1 MVASAAVSALR
12 WSCMANKKTMEEARK
27 EARERLVQA
36 SQDRATR
43 ERLAID
49 DAAAIVRART
59 RADEVAQWHAHRLT
73 DLAAEADRKRLD
85 HDKDAAAAVGRLRAR
100 GETVAMIA
108 LLAGITEGEVRK
120 YIRLQAKTL
129 QDQLESAPDALP
141 EDAARATDELTSASE
156 IAPPGLGAHDGA
168 VRESA

>member
-1 MVASAAVSALR
+1 
-12 WSCMANKKTMEEARK
+12 MANKKTMEEARK

-43 ERLAID
+43 ERLAIN
-49 DAAAIVRART
+49 DAAALVRART
-59 RADEVAQWHAHRLT
+59 RCDEVAQWHANRLT

-85 HDKDAAAAVGRLRAR
+85 HDKEAAAAVGRLRAR

-120 YIRLQAKTL
+120 YIRLAKTL
-129 QDQLESAPDALP
+129 QDQLESTLDALP
-141 EDAARATDELTSASE
+141 EAAAPAAGELTSADE
-156 IAPPGLGAHDGA
+156 IAPSGLSAHDGA

>member
-1 MVASAAVSALR
+1 
-12 WSCMANKKTMEEARK
+12 MANKKTMEEARR
-27 EARERLVQA
+27 EARERLTQA

-59 RADEVAQWHAHRLT
+59 RCDEVAQWHANRLT

-85 HDKDAAAAVGRLRAR
+85 HDKDAAGAVGRLRNR
-100 GETVAMIA
+100 GEPVSMIA

-120 YIRLQAKTL
+120 YIRLAKTL
-129 QDQLESAPDALP
+129 QDQAESAPDALRDGAVP
-141 EDAARATDELTSASE
+141 VEEQLPPANE
-156 IAPPGLGAHDGA
+156 IAQPGIGAHDGA

>member
-1 MVASAAVSALR
+1 
-12 WSCMANKKTMEEARK
+12 MANKKTMEEARR

-43 ERLAID
+43 ERLAIN
-49 DAAAIVRART
+49 DAAALVRART
-59 RADEVAQWHAHRLT
+59 RCDEVAQWHASRLT

-85 HDKDAAAAVGRLRAR
+85 HDKEAAAAVGRLRAR

-120 YIRLQAKTL
+120 YIRLAKTL
-129 QDQLESAPDALP
+129 QDQLESTLDALP
-141 EDAARATDELTSASE
+141 EAAAPAAGELTSADE
-156 IAPPGLGAHDGA
+156 IAPSGLGVHDGA